1 MTEKLFQEPFPK
13 HQNWSYL
20 IEQQS
25 KVLYGHFIEFV
36 FIFCQVECCRNILKL
51 SYSPLAFTSYK
62 SCFYSYK
69 SLGLKLV
76 FLPHFLHGFWRK
88 IFLLLYSINWS
99 NFIVSLP
106 LLRQILYSICF
117 AVVRLPGYDII
128 NFEINLIFLIKPFS
142 LHDQKVITKT

>member
-1 MTEKLFQEPFPK
+1 MTEKLFQDLFPK
-13 HQNWSYL
+13 YQNWSYL

-51 SYSPLAFTSYK
+51 SYRPLAFTSYK

-99 NFIVSLP
+99 NFIASLP
-106 LLRQILYSICF
+106 LLCQILDSICF
-117 AVVRLPGYDII
+117 AVVRLPGYDI